1 MWYHYGDSSLS
12 LWCRLVLWETCADVN
27 ISWSASDWNGFA
39 FLQRELLNSAAELA
53 TSYVPVLPKQN
64 VSQLYRASYYRS
76 YRQRFQVVIKQ
87 VTGAPGHCGLPY
99 FQPAASLRSNRLNYI
114 QLCWVGWRSASNMWG
129 ILKSQPVFLLGK
141 LSFDGWQWWTCSSSL
156 WEQHI

>member
-1 MWYHYGDSSLS
+1 MIS
-12 LWCRLVLWETCADVN
+12 LWRQQPVTLMPAGSVGNVCWCEYKL
-27 ISWSASDWNGFA
+27 ISKW
-39 FLQRELLNSAAELA
+39 LKRICLLAAGTPELA
-53 TSYVPVLPKQN
+53 TSYVPVLPQQN